1 MVKKI
6 CVVGAGS
13 SGLAAI
19 KCCLDEDLEPTCF
32 ERYHDIGG
40 LWRFK
45 EDLEDGRAS
54 IYKSVIINTSK
65 EMMCFSDYPIPDDF
79 PNYMHNS
86 KIMDYFR
93 MYAENFNLLKYIRFK
108 TTVCSIKKCPD
119 FAKSGQWEIVTEC
132 DGKQDMGIYDG
143 VLLCSGH
150 HTFPHLPL
158 ESFPGIKKFKGQYF
172 HSREYKYPHLF
183 QDKRIIVIGIGNS
196 GGDLAVELSSVAKQV
211 YLSTRRGAWIINRV
225 HDEGFPLDVVLFSRF
240 KNIIKE
246 YMTTDML
253 NSWAEKR
260 LNARFNHENFGLKP
274 KHSDHLLYKGHLL
287 QLQTHVLEHPSLCVG
302 SGCVLHLAWDWYPRA
317 QGTTVPNFHFGPQR
331 LEAIPKSARKGAK
344 ILSQHPT
351 INDDLPN
358 RIISGKVI
366 MKANVKEFTE
376 TNAIF
381 EDGTIEKN
389 IDVVFFATGY
399 SFSFPFFEDSVL
411 KTENNK
417 IPLYKFVFPP
427 YLEKPTVACI
437 GLIQPLGA
445 IMPVSEQQCRWAVR
459 VFKGLC
465 TLPSQ
470 QDMLADIACKKKHM
484 ECRYVTS
491 PRHTIQVDYVDY
503 MDELAS
509 QFGVK
514 PNLFHFLLTDP
525 TLAWELFFGPCTPYQ
540 YRLTGSNKWKGAR
553 NAILTQRE
561 RIIKPTKSRV
571 LVDDDMKKPHDPV
584 PFLLK
589 ILAVFALLAA
599 VYFVY
604 A

>member
-19 KCCLDEDLEPTCF
+19 KCCLEEDLEPTCF

-40 LWRFK
+40 LWRYK
-45 EDLEDGRAS
+45 EDPEEGRAS

-93 MYAENFNLLKYIRFK
+93 MYAKNFNLLKYIRFK
-108 TTVCSIKKCPD
+108 TTVCSIKKRPD
-119 FAKSGQWEIVTEC
+119 FAISGQWEIVTEC

-150 HTFPHLPL
+150 HTFPNLPL
-158 ESFPGIKKFKGQYF
+158 ESFPGIEKFKGQYF
-172 HSREYKYPHLF
+172 HSREYKYPHSF

-196 GGDLAVELSSVAKQV
+196 GGDLAVELSTVAQQV
-211 YLSTRRGAWIINRV
+211 YLSTRRGAWVINRV
-225 HDEGFPLDVVLFSRF
+225 HDEGYPLDVVLLSRF
-240 KNIIKE
+240 KNVIKE
-246 YMTTDML
+246 FMTTDML
-253 NSWAEKR
+253 NCWVEKR

-274 KHSDHLLYKGHLL
+274 KH
-287 QLQTHVLEHPSLCVG
+287 
-302 SGCVLHLAWDWYPRA
+302 R
-317 QGTTVPNFHFGPQR
+317 
-331 LEAIPKSARKGAK
+331 

-366 MKANVKEFTE
+366 MKTNVKGFTE
-376 TNAIF
+376 TDAIF

-411 KTENNK
+411 NAENNK

-427 YLEKPTVACI
+427 HLEKTTVACI

-445 IMPVSEQQCRWAVR
+445 IMPVSELQCRWAVR
-459 VFKGLC
+459 VFKGLAK
-465 TLPSQ
+465 LPSQ
-470 QDMLADIACKKKHM
+470 EDMLADVACKKKEM

-491 PRHTIQVDYVDY
+491 PRHTIQVDYLDY

-514 PNLFHFLLTDP
+514 PNLLHFLFTDP
-525 TLAWELFFGPCTPYQ
+525 ILAWEMFFGPCTPYQ
-540 YRLTGSNKWKGAR
+540 YRLMGSNKWSGAR
-553 NAILTQRE
+553 KAILTQQE

-571 LVDDDMKKPHDPV
+571 LVDDDMKKHHSV
-584 PFLLK
+584 IPFPLK
-589 ILAVFALLAA
+589 LLAVFALLAA
-599 VYFVY
+599 VYFICL
-604 A
+604 

>member
-196 GGDLAVELSSVAKQV
+196 GGDLAVELSSVAKQLTGYLQV

-274 KHSDHLLYKGHLL
+274 KH
-287 QLQTHVLEHPSLCVG
+287 
-302 SGCVLHLAWDWYPRA
+302 R
-317 QGTTVPNFHFGPQR
+317 
-331 LEAIPKSARKGAK
+331 